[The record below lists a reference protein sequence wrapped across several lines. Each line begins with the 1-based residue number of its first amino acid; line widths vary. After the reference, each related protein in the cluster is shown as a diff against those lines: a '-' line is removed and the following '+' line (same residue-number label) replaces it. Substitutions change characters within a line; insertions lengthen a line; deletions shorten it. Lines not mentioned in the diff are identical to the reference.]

1 MEGRFNVT
9 HDREHARNNRGVH
22 FEKFST
28 AGWYLRPG
36 TCLAQQTSWTTVSGQ
51 LPKQA
56 TCDWD
61 PSSGFCS
68 FRLCVFFSVTYY
80 SAGFEPPPPSRS
92 PRQSVFFPPS
102 QCFCFRRWQTAPP
115 VQFNTYYTLQITLSH
130 TEAGGGGKKK
140 RLMEGVR
147 PIKMWQRRGGS
158 RLNGII
164 SLRFNSPLRSRG
176 VVFPVTLTSFTSL
189 TMLRSCLQGS
199 NKQQRND

>member
-1 MEGRFNVT
+1 MFAAPPTGPTRWYI
-9 HDREHARNNRGVH
+9 HARRSSASETDGNRCGQVGTRQIANGGPFQCHTLSWTRSQQSGVH

-28 AGWYLRPG
+28 AGWYLTPG

-68 FRLCVFFSVTYY
+68 FRLCVFLSVTYY
-80 SAGFEPPPPSRS
+80 LAGFEPPPPSRS

-140 RLMEGVR
+140 GWWRELGRLKCDSGEEGA
-147 PIKMWQRRGGS
+147 
-158 RLNGII
+158 
-164 SLRFNSPLRSRG
+164 
-176 VVFPVTLTSFTSL
+176 
-189 TMLRSCLQGS
+189 
-199 NKQQRND
+199 D